1 MSDSCDPLDCSLSG
15 SSVLRDSPGQ
25 NTGVGSLCLLQG
37 IFLTQELNPGLLH
50 CRRFFTDWATREALM
65 DNIFSLIKKN
75 KQTTLFKRKD
85 DYFPS
90 KILTVLAEEVSCD
103 TEKYHLLW
111 LLLPKQPL
119 PSAAGL
125 TQTSASPSWRK
136 SSSGN
141 RAIQVSRVKW
151 TPSPVDNVAEASWT
165 ECVIPLNSCGSSLTA
180 PARMIL
186 PNHRM
191 RNGGL
196 FTDAAGASLIF

>member
-15 SSVLRDSPGQ
+15 SSVLRDSSGQ

-75 KQTTLFKRKD
+75 KQPFLKEKMTIFHLRSSQSLLKKSAVIQKNTIFCGSFCPNSLSLLKPAWPRPLRLPPGGRAAQATG
-85 DYFPS
+85 PS
-90 KILTVLAEEVSCD
+90 KCPG
-103 TEKYHLLW
+103 W
-111 LLLPKQPL
+111 
-119 PSAAGL
+119 
-125 TQTSASPSWRK
+125 
-136 SSSGN
+136 SGH
-141 RAIQVSRVKW
+141 QVPW
-151 TPSPVDNVAEASWT
+151 TMWPRRHGT
-165 ECVIPLNSCGSSLTA
+165 ECVIPLNSCGSSLTT

-196 FTDAAGASLIF
+196 FTDAAGAGLIF